1 MRPGLAEWAPVTTV
15 LAAAAAEQAGFL
27 VGRLL
32 TVALAVLLVV
42 WGTRLRRRGRTGAGI
57 AAIVVGAL
65 LALGL
70 LASIAGGASTA
81 P

>member
-1 MRPGLAEWAPVTTV
+1 MTTV